1 MTHKEFVNSIDEK
14 TPEKILFQV
23 PLDTLENKLSM
34 VMFNAQARLIL
45 ENSVLEGLY
54 FDEKSLMLILR
65 KGEKI
70 FQIDMS
76 KDFGV
81 TLAEI
86 LPTDRLKK
94 LIFGTQI

>member
-54 FDEKSLMLILR
+54 YSD
-65 KGEKI
+65 
-70 FQIDMS
+70 
-76 KDFGV
+76 V
-81 TLAEI
+81 
-86 LPTDRLKK
+86 
-94 LIFGTQI
+94 

>member
-86 LPTDRLKK
+86 LPTEKIDFWHTDLRS
-94 LIFGTQI
+94 

>member
-23 PLDTLENKLSM
+23 PLDTPENKLSM

-86 LPTDRLKK
+86 LPTEKIDFWHTDLKS
-94 LIFGTQI
+94 